1 MCVCEEGYLFLGSRL
16 GNSLLL
22 RYTEK
27 VDVNEPAGR
36 TIMENGERQN
46 EEVFKEINLKMYI
59 VLFLHYLVFYFYNDI
74 NGYLIVQIVKLQF
87 NIL

>member
-27 VDVNEPAGR
+27 ADTNEFSVKSLKQ
-36 TIMENGERQN
+36 NGEKQS
-46 EEVFKEINLKMYI
+46 EEVINKISL
-59 VLFLHYLVFYFYNDI
+59 
-74 NGYLIVQIVKLQF
+74 
-87 NIL
+87 NIIYTVYSFIA

>member
-27 VDVNEPAGR
+27 VDVNELGVR
-36 TIMENGERQN
+36 TMMQNGEKQN
-46 EEVFKEINLKMYI
+46 EEVFKEINLKMCI
-59 VLFLHYLVFYFYNDI
+59 VLFNHYLLFCFNNGK
-74 NGYLIVQIVKLQF
+74 NGYLIVQIV
-87 NIL
+87 NM

>member
-27 VDVNEPAGR
+27 VDVNESADK
-36 TIMENGERQN
+36 TIMQNGEKQS
-46 EEVFKEINLKMYI
+46 EEVFKEINLKMCIASFIY
-59 VLFLHYLVFYFYNDI
+59 YLTFIFCFYNDR
-74 NGYLIVQIVKLQF
+74 NKYMLLMGT
-87 NIL
+87 

>member
-27 VDVNEPAGR
+27 VENKEADQS
-36 TIMENGERQN
+36 TKLIKQNGEKSN
-46 EEVFKEINLKMYI
+46 DEVSIR
-59 VLFLHYLVFYFYNDI
+59 
-74 NGYLIVQIVKLQF
+74 G
-87 NIL
+87 